1 MPRLDAKEV
10 SDEVVFLAP
19 PAVFR
24 PGGSVTGARDDEEVE
39 VFVGFDEGIDDLHCG
54 GRIDVGIEFADDE
67 EKLSFHAVGLGG
79 VGGGFVVFPQ
89 WVAHPLFVPPDLV
102 HGIVVATA
110 VGDSDFVKIVVCN
123 EGAHG
128 VLSSGGASVNPNP
141 AEVHPGTVFP
151 CGFDPKN
158 AVGEAGVTDVLPADV
173 VEGFRAERGAHTVD
187 LHHDESKFRDSVA
200 A

>member
-10 SDEVVFLAP
+10 SDEVVFLAAA
-19 PAVFR
+19 AVFR
-24 PGGSVTGARDDEEVE
+24 PGGSVTGAGDDEEVE
-39 VFVGFDEGIDDLHCG
+39 VLVGFDEGVDDLHRG
-54 GRIDVGIEFADDE
+54 GGIDVGIEFADDQ
-67 EKLSFHAVGLGG
+67 EKLSLHAVGLGG
-79 VGGGFVVFPQ
+79 VGGGFVVFPE
-89 WVAHPLFVPPDLV
+89 WIAHPLFIPPDLV

-123 EGAHG
+123 EGAHR
-128 VLSSGGASVNPNP
+128 VLSSGGSSVNPNP
-141 AEVHPGTVFP
+141 AEVHPRTVFA

-158 AVGEAGVTDVLPADV
+158 AVGEAGVADVLPADV

>member
-1 MPRLDAKEV
+1 MPRLDAEEV
-10 SDEVVFLAP
+10 SNEVVFLA
-19 PAVFR
+19 AASVFR
-24 PGGSVTGARDDEEVE
+24 PGGSVAGARDDKEVE
-39 VFVGFDEGIDDLHCG
+39 VFVGFDEGVDDLHRG
-54 GRIDVGIEFADDE
+54 GGIDVGIEFADDE
-67 EKLSFHAVGLGG
+67 EKLAFHAVGLGG
-79 VGGGFVVFPQ
+79 VGGGFVVFSE
-89 WVAHPLFVPPDLV
+89 WVAHPLFVPPNFV

-110 VGDSDFVKIVVCN
+110 VGDGDFVKIMVCN

-141 AEVHPGTVFP
+141 AEVHPGTVLP

-158 AVGEAGVTDVLPADV
+158 AVGKAGVADVLPADI
-173 VEGFRAERGAHTVD
+173 VEGFRAKRGAHPVD